1 VVRPTGVE
9 DREVPRQRAL
19 TRPSAGARN
28 DEAREKMKPKEAVR
42 DRRPKGH
49 RPTRE
54 PVPWRKALESSHL
67 RSRKREGVMVNGR
80 RAGVRENRGDT
91 ADCCGRGE
99 ASKGGAPRKVPKRQ
113 VASATR
119 SKGPQRDEPQD
130 RLRGAT
136 NPQDARRRKPSRWWE
151 TTKAEQDRLFGK
163 SRPKRGGTEARA

>member
-1 VVRPTGVE
+1 
-9 DREVPRQRAL
+9 
-19 TRPSAGARN
+19 
-28 DEAREKMKPKEAVR
+28 
-42 DRRPKGH
+42 
-49 RPTRE
+49 
-54 PVPWRKALESSHL
+54 
-67 RSRKREGVMVNGR
+67 MVNVR

-119 SKGPQRDEPQD
+119 NKGPQRDEPQD